1 MRDRLILGLGVVV
14 TLMTFACGSA
24 AQCLHDLPASCPSP
38 VPSYSSSV
46 SEIINQTCVVG
57 CHTAGGT
64 APDRPLNT
72 YEDVYSEQ
80 SAVLNQAYE
89 CFMPPAGSPPLT
101 AEQRTQLFGWLVC
114 GAPNN

>member
-1 MRDRLILGLGVVV
+1 MRDLLVLGLALCAA
-14 TLMTFACGSA
+14 TTALACGSP

-46 SEIINQTCVVG
+46 SEIISQSCVVG
-57 CHTAGGT
+57 CHTAGGA
-64 APDRPLNT
+64 APDRPYNN
-72 YEDVYSEQ
+72 YQEVYSQQ

-101 AEQRTQLFGWLVC
+101 ATQRAQLFGWLVC